1 MNGYRLRPHRIN
13 RGDVVMVDLG
23 TRFGSEQDGIRP
35 AVVIQNDI
43 GNYCGDTT
51 IIAPFT
57 AGKKNNIEFPTHSV
71 GIQLEK
77 ESIALLE
84 QIITIDK
91 RRIIASINHLTNEQM
106 KDIDEKIMVSLGL

>member
-1 MNGYRLRPHRIN
+1 MSSVRLNQTRIS

-23 TRFGSEQDGIRP
+23 TRFGREQGGIRP
-35 AVVIQNDI
+35 AIVVQNNI

-51 IIAPFT
+51 IVAPLT
-57 AGKKNNIEFPTHSV
+57 ASKKNNIGLPTHVV

-84 QIITIDK
+84 QIVTIDK
-91 RRIIASINHLTNEQM
+91 RRIICVLDHLDEQ
-106 KDIDEKIMVSLGL
+106 KLEDVDKKIKVSLGL

>member
-1 MNGYRLRPHRIN
+1 MSSFRLNQTRIN

-23 TRFGSEQDGIRP
+23 TRFGREQGGIRP
-35 AVVIQNDI
+35 AIVVQNNI

-51 IIAPFT
+51 IVAPLT
-57 AGKKNNIEFPTHSV
+57 ASKKNNIGLPTHVV

-84 QIITIDK
+84 QIVTIDK
-91 RRIIASINHLTNEQM
+91 RRIICVLDHLDEQKL
-106 KDIDEKIMVSLGL
+106 KDVDKKIKVSLGL